1 MPGVDNAYT
10 ELALSLVGDWL
21 THVSEKAACFRL
33 VTPDMRVSGC
43 NHYGY
48 HAGKRLVIGNAWGY
62 VLIGYPDICRVGH
75 RRMA

>member
-21 THVSEKAACFRL
+21 THVSERRHVSVFAEPTISRPYESGL

-43 NHYGY
+43 NHYGCR
-48 HAGKRLVIGNAWGY
+48 AGKRLVIGNAWGY
-62 VLIGYPDICRVGH
+62 V
-75 RRMA
+75 